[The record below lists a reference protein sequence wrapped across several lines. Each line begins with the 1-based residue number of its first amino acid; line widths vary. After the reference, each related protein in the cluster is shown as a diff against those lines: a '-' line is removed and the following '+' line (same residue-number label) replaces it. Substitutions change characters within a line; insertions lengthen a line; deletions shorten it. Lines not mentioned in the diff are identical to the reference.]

1 MYACACVS
9 SSEHLAQLQHEQ
21 AEIQKSLGKGKRI
34 RKRINYAETALME
47 LMPQK
52 VRVRS
57 DVIASVGGGCTGQR
71 EGETIS
77 KIAISCTCTS

>member
-52 VRVRS
+52 VRS
-57 DVIASVGGGCTGQR
+57 DVTAAGAGDVLGGVRGKQ
-71 EGETIS
+71 S
-77 KIAISCTCTS
+77 AK